1 MPIHLEEVKKALKA
15 NIVIAMEPM
24 TAIMTKA
31 AEAVTEAMTSGQ
43 TVAKRQPVAG
53 TRGTMTVKLHR

>member
-1 MPIHLEEVKKALKA
+1 M
-15 NIVIAMEPM
+15 IAMKAM

-31 AEAVTEAMTSGQ
+31 AAAVTEAMTSGQ